1 MEHQLWKSIVALL
14 VTLGNKPPSARFD
27 FSDERIVQV
36 FYWAVIHDR
45 PISWASSR
53 KNWPIHLRRQR
64 VPSNSTMSRRLR
76 TAPVRKLLDALE
88 QRVVAPKKPGLFW
101 VIDGKPLVIGGA
113 SHDRQAGFGRAVRG
127 KARGYKIHAIVGR
140 EGIAAWR
147 VAPMN
152 MDERVMAA
160 RLVRSTTIQGYLVA
174 DSNYD
179 SNPLH
184 DVCDQLDELQLITPR
199 RFGKSHGLGHH
210 YHSPSRLRSIERT
223 ENPFP
228 EFANQLL
235 HDRDLIERSYGNLV
249 NWGGGLTTLPPWV
262 RTHRRV
268 HRWAQAKLVLS
279 TLRHPPDIKTCVA

>member
-14 VTLGNKPPSARFD
+14 ATLGNKPPSARFD

-45 PISWASSR
+45 PISWACSR

-147 VAPMN
+147 HQN
-152 MDERVMAA
+152 SREWRERCRGRPGSSLGIQRRA
-160 RLVRSTTIQGYLVA
+160 RGHFLVKASWRG
-174 DSNYD
+174 
-179 SNPLH
+179 
-184 DVCDQLDELQLITPR
+184 
-199 RFGKSHGLGHH
+199 
-210 YHSPSRLRSIERT
+210 RT
-223 ENPFP
+223 G
-228 EFANQLL
+228 
-235 HDRDLIERSYGNLV
+235 R
-249 NWGGGLTTLPPWV
+249 GGV
-262 RTHRRV
+262 RG
-268 HRWAQAKLVLS
+268 S
-279 TLRHPPDIKTCVA
+279 IKTVVTLKG